1 MKIGVY
7 VSVIAGQKG
16 FENNVSGHIQVPL
29 RAIEEMRN
37 EGHDVH
43 LITNEFGEDRSLPFC
58 LPKNIKMHLPAS
70 HLRHKGYNTCQ
81 LK

>member
-29 RAIEEMRN
+29 RSIEELQKAGQR
-37 EGHDVH
+37 
-43 LITNEFGEDRSLPFC
+43 
-58 LPKNIKMHLPAS
+58 
-70 HLRHKGYNTCQ
+70 
-81 LK
+81 